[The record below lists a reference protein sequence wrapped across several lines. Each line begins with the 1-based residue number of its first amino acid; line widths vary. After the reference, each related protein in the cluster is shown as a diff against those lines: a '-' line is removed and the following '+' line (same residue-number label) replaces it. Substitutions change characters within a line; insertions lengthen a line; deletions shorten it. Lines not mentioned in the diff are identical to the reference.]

1 MSDSEDLLD
10 IKKAA
15 AFLGV
20 SETSLRRWTNSG
32 QLACLRVGGKR
43 ERRFRRADLLA
54 FVETQP
60 VTNASSRPQPPHGP
74 QHTIIAGIPVTFGT
88 HLCALSHLCAL
99 YGSDEGRI
107 KLAVE
112 FLSDGLRPGNVCFLA
127 ASAEASGQ
135 ILGQLERGRGSV
147 QPEIDA
153 GRLVLHKYCPTPL
166 EQLDYWETNFVS
178 AMSAGATS
186 LRVVGD
192 MTCCLNAGMTLDEV
206 MEYEAGYDRILAK
219 RFPLVT
225 LCLYDVRRFESLEVV
240 KALQGHTDM
249 FRYPVERLLA

>member
-1 MSDSEDLLD
+1 MSGSEDLLD
-10 IKKAA
+10 IKQAA
-15 AFLGV
+15 SFLGV

-54 FVETQP
+54 FMESQP
-60 VTNASSRPQPPHGP
+60 ATDAASPPQPPAGRE
-74 QHTIIAGIPVTFGT
+74 HTVIAGIPVTFG
-88 HLCALSHLCAL
+88 SHLCAL
-99 YGSDEGRI
+99 YGNDAGRT

-112 FLSDGLRPGNVCFLA
+112 FLFEGLRPGSVCFLA

-153 GRLVLHKYCPTPL
+153 GRLVLYKYCPTPQ
-166 EQLDYWETNFVS
+166 EQLDYWETNFLS

-225 LCLYDVRRFESLEVV
+225 LCLYDVRRFESLELL
-240 KALQGHTDM
+240 KALQGHADM
-249 FRYPVERLLA
+249 FRYPPERLLA

>member
-1 MSDSEDLLD
+1 MSGSEDLLD
-10 IKKAA
+10 IKQAA
-15 AFLGV
+15 GFLGV

-32 QLACLRVGGKR
+32 QLACMRVGGKR

-54 FVETQP
+54 FMESQP
-60 VTNASSRPQPPHGP
+60 VTDASSQSRTPHGP
-74 QHTIIAGIPVTFGT
+74 QHTMIAGIPVTLGT
-88 HLCALSHLCAL
+88 HLCAL
-99 YGSDEGRI
+99 YGNDAGRT

-112 FLSDGLRPGNVCFLA
+112 FLFEGLRPGSACFLA

-135 ILGQLERGRGSV
+135 ILGRLERSRGSV

-153 GRLVLHKYCPTPL
+153 GRLVLYKYCPTPQ
-166 EQLDYWETNFVS
+166 EQFDYWETQFVG

-192 MTCCLNAGMTLDEV
+192 MTSCLNAGMTLDEV

-225 LCLYDVRRFESLEVV
+225 LCLYDVRRFESLEVL

-249 FRYPVERLLA
+249 FRYPAERLLA

>member
-1 MSDSEDLLD
+1 MSDSLDLLD
-10 IKKAA
+10 IKQAA

-20 SETSLRRWTNSG
+20 SQTSLRRWTNSG

-43 ERRFRRADLLA
+43 ERRFRRSDLLA
-54 FVETQP
+54 FMETQP
-60 VTNASSRPQPPHGP
+60 VTAPSRPEAPDGR

-88 HLCALSHLCAL
+88 HLCAL
-99 YGSDEGRI
+99 YGNDAGRT

-112 FLSDGLRPGNVCFLA
+112 FLFEGLRPGSVCFLN
-127 ASAEASGQ
+127 ASAEARGQ

-147 QPEIDA
+147 QPEIAA
-153 GRLVLHKYCPTPL
+153 GRLVLYEYCHTPQ
-166 EQLDYWETNFVS
+166 EQFDYWETNFVS

-192 MTCCLNAGMTLDEV
+192 MTGCLNAGMTLDEV

-225 LCLYDVRRFESLEVV
+225 LCLYDVRRFESLEVI

-249 FRYPVERLLA
+249 FRYPAERLLA

>member
-1 MSDSEDLLD
+1 MSDSEELLD

-43 ERRFRRADLLA
+43 ERRFRRGDLLA
-54 FVETQP
+54 FMETQP
-60 VTNASSRPQPPHGP
+60 VADASSRPQSSPGP
-74 QHTIIAGIPVTFGT
+74 QHTIVAGIPVTYGT
-88 HLCALSHLCAL
+88 HLCAL
-99 YGSDEGRI
+99 YGNDAGRT
-107 KLAVE
+107 KLAAT
-112 FLSDGLRPGNVCFLA
+112 FLSDGLGPGSACFLA
-127 ASAEASGQ
+127 ATAEASGQ
-135 ILGQLERGRGSV
+135 ILGQLERGRGSI

-153 GRLVLHKYCPTPL
+153 GRLVLYKYCPTPQ
-166 EQLDYWETNFVS
+166 EQFDYWETSFVS
-178 AMSAGATS
+178 AMSAGAGS

-192 MTCCLNAGMTLDEV
+192 MTCCLSAGMTLDEV

-225 LCLYDVRRFESLEVV
+225 LCLYDVRQFESFEVV

-249 FRYPVERLLA
+249 FRYPAERLLA

>member
-1 MSDSEDLLD
+1 MSGWEDLLD
-10 IKKAA
+10 IKQAA
-15 AFLGV
+15 AFLWV
-20 SETSLRRWTNSG
+20 SQTSLRRWTNSG

-60 VTNASSRPQPPHGP
+60 VTDASSRPQHPHGP
-74 QHTIIAGIPVTFGT
+74 EHTIIAGIPVTLGT
-88 HLCALSHLCAL
+88 HLCAL
-99 YGSDEGRI
+99 YGNDAGRTR
-107 KLAVE
+107 LATT
-112 FLSDGLRPGNVCFLA
+112 FLSDGLRPGSACFLA

-153 GRLVLHKYCPTPL
+153 GRLVLYQYCPTPQ
-166 EQLDYWETNFVS
+166 EQFDYWETNFLS
-178 AMSAGATS
+178 AMSAGARS

-192 MTCCLNAGMTLDEV
+192 MTCCLSAGMTLDEV

-225 LCLYDVRRFESLEVV
+225 LCLYDARRFESLEVI

-249 FRYPVERLLA
+249 FRYPAERLLA

>member
-43 ERRFRRADLLA
+43 ERRFRRGDLLA
-54 FVETQP
+54 FMETQP
-60 VTNASSRPQPPHGP
+60 VADASSRPQSSPGP
-74 QHTIIAGIPVTFGT
+74 QHTIVAGIPVTYGT
-88 HLCALSHLCAL
+88 HLCAL
-99 YGSDEGRI
+99 YGNDAGRT
-107 KLAVE
+107 KLAVT
-112 FLSDGLRPGNVCFLA
+112 FLFEGLCPGNLCFLA
-127 ASAEASGQ
+127 TTPEATGL
-135 ILGQLERGRGSV
+135 ILGQLERERGSV

-153 GRLVLHKYCPTPL
+153 GRLVLYEYCPTP
-166 EQLDYWETNFVS
+166 QQQFDYWETNFVS

-192 MTCCLNAGMTLDEV
+192 MTSCLDAGMTFDEV

-225 LCLYDVRRFESLEVV
+225 LCLYDARRFESLEVL
-240 KALQGHTDM
+240 KALQGHRDM